1 MNEKRFHFLLII
13 FSISLCQTVS
23 QSLVKLNFV
32 KVEVKVG
39 NTSRLSVTA
48 DLLKVPTGQNLL
60 NVNITVKEDLHQK
73 ILGVF
78 TISQYDFYS
87 KTFQTMIKNFT
98 VDACRIFNRYDLR
111 GLIST
116 VVTAF
121 LEHTDMALKCPILK
135 VGLRYFSNL
144 HYEQHMICRV
154 IIMLRM

>member
-1 MNEKRFHFLLII
+1 MNENRSYFLLII
-13 FSISLCQTVS
+13 LSILLCQTVT

-48 DLLKVPTGQNLL
+48 DLLKVATGPNLL
-60 NVNITVKEDLHQK
+60 NVNFTVKEDLQPK
-73 ILGVF
+73 ILGVL
-78 TISQYDFYS
+78 TISQYDFNS

-111 GLIST
+111 GLVST
-116 VVTAF
+116 VVTTF
-121 LEHTDMALKCPILK
+121 LEHTDMTPKCPIKK
-135 VGLRYFSNL
+135 VGSIYFLNL
-144 HYEQHMICRV
+144 LMKIIVCRV